1 MPTVRAVE
9 RRIFTVEGFDV
20 VIRHLDGRDVRGD
33 RQKLPQYP
41 YKRAMSNRSDV
52 KDWKET
58 RFGPRYPGFKV
69 DVVDAYARRAH
80 GAKMLRT
87 VRDTFLED

>member
-1 MPTVRAVE
+1 MPTVRSVE
-9 RRIFTVEGFDV
+9 RRIYSVEGFDV

-41 YKRAMSNRSDV
+41 FERAMPGKSDV
-52 KDWKET
+52 KAWKQR
-58 RFGPRYPGFKV
+58 RFQPYYPGFKV

-80 GAKMLRT
+80 GAKKLRT
-87 VRDTFLED
+87 VRDTFFDD